1 MRHMKHIKT
10 GWLVR
15 DKSFYRTLLMLA
27 LPISLQNLIT
37 FAVNFADNVMV
48 GTLGEVDISAV
59 YMGRQVATVLQ
70 CLMVGV
76 GATMLVLIA
85 QYWGKKELDPIRTIV
100 FIGLRISM
108 ILGVGFSL
116 LSFVFAPQILSVL
129 TPDANVV
136 KAGTPYLRIT
146 ALSFFLFCV
155 TQALLNA
162 LRGVENAKF
171 GMKLSFLTLVVNV
184 AANCVLI
191 FGKLGAPAMGI
202 TGAALATLL
211 ARIVECVV
219 AVIYV
224 FRYEKVMALRLSGF
238 SVRSPALLRDMIKCG
253 IPLLTGEVVWATN
266 TFFQSA
272 IIGRYNEE
280 VMAAFSI
287 TIMLSNLIYVWAT
300 GLASAV
306 GVITGKTV
314 GSGEYEKMK
323 QYAKTVQVM
332 FVIVGLLSG
341 LLILGI
347 KGAFISLYN
356 VSDATVACATTLMY
370 VLAVVMVGTC
380 YQMVGL
386 AGLVKAGG
394 DTKFVMI
401 NDTIHIFGIIIP
413 STLLCLHFGAPVW
426 VVFACLKCDQIL
438 KCFVA
443 VVKINRF
450 KWMKKLTRD
459 SAS

>member
-1 MRHMKHIKT
+1 MRAK
-10 GWLVR
+10 WLVR
-15 DKSFYRTLLMLA
+15 DKSFYKALFALA
-27 LPISLQNLIT
+27 LPISLQNLVT

-59 YMGRQVATVLQ
+59 SMGRQVATVLQ
-70 CLMVGV
+70 CLTVGL

-85 QYWGKKELDPIRTIV
+85 QYWGKKEVEPIRKIA
-100 FIGLRISM
+100 FIGLRIA
-108 ILGVGFSL
+108 ILLGVVYSVC
-116 LSFVFAPQILSVL
+116 SFIFAPQILSVL
-129 TPDANVV
+129 TSDKAVV
-136 KAGTPYLRIT
+136 SAGTPYLRIT
-146 ALSFFLFCV
+146 SVSFFFFCI
-155 TQALLNA
+155 TQSLLNA

-171 GMKLSFLTLVVNV
+171 GMKLSFVTLFVNV
-184 AANCVLI
+184 IANYILI
-191 FGKLGAPAMGI
+191 FGKFGVPAMGI

-211 ARIVECVV
+211 ARIVECAV
-219 AVIYV
+219 ALVYV
-224 FRYEKVMALRLSGF
+224 FRVEKVIAMRPSDF
-238 SVRSPALLRDMIKCG
+238 FMHSPTLLRDMVKCG

-272 IIGRYNEE
+272 VIGRYNEE

-300 GLASAV
+300 GLAAAV

-347 KGAFISLYN
+347 KGVFISLYN
-356 VSDATVACATTLMY
+356 VSSATVSCANTLML

-386 AGLVKAGG
+386 SGLVKAGG

-443 VVKINRF
+443 AVKINRF
-450 KWMKKLTRD
+450 KWMKKLTRE
-459 SAS
+459 SE